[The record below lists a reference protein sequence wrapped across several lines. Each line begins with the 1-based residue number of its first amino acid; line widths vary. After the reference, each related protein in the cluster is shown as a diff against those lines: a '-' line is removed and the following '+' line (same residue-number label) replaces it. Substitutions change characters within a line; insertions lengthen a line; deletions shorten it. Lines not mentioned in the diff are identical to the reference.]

1 MTKKD
6 TEDKFLNDIQ
16 EIEDNLKDARRL
28 NHDAR
33 ILSVAALAISVIA
46 LIIRIL
52 SVL

>member
-6 TEDKFLNDIQ
+6 TEDKFFNDIQ

-33 ILSVAALAISVIA
+33 ILSVAALVISTIA

-52 SVL
+52 SAL